1 MPTNDLR
8 TQAIVLHRTK
18 YRETDR
24 ILNLLTPEGKKSVI
38 ARGVRKEK
46 SKLAGGIEMFCV
58 SDVTIHYRHNQ
69 VNQQDALGI
78 LTSAKMSEFYAGIL
92 ADLDRLELAS
102 NIIRT
107 INRISDQVDSPEFF
121 SLVRQSFSALGKPG
135 ATTISIAL
143 VESWFTVNFLKLSGE
158 ELNIH
163 LDTHGEP
170 LRPDQKYTWDSIE
183 RALAPHAQGRITQNH
198 IKLLRLMSSSPLA
211 LVAKVQNVDSLVPEL
226 EAIVKPYN

>member
-1 MPTNDLR
+1 MPTSDLR
-8 TQAIVLHRTK
+8 TKAIVLHRTK

-69 VNQQDALGI
+69 VDQQDALGI
-78 LTSAKMSEFYAGIL
+78 LTSAKMSEFYSGIL

-102 NIIRT
+102 TIIRT
-107 INRISDQVDSPEFF
+107 INRISDQVDSPDFF
-121 SLVRQSFSALGKPG
+121 SLTQQSFSALNQRVH
-135 ATTISIAL
+135 TTSTAL
-143 VESWFTVNFLKLSGE
+143 VESWFMINFLRLSGE
-158 ELNIH
+158 ELNLH

-170 LRPDQKYTWDSIE
+170 LRPNQTYVWDSIE
-183 RALAPHAQGRITQNH
+183 RALTPHPHGNISQKH
-198 IKLLRLMSSSPLA
+198 IKLLRLISTSPLA
-211 LVAKVQNVDSLVPEL
+211 LVAKVQGVEEL
-226 EAIVKPYN
+226 LPAFDVIIKP